1 MTNKLDWRLIC
12 SKNCAVDSMYLQ
24 EYDYY
29 GYFMKYKDPE
39 TSLYDTLETGL
50 FIKRTYSNQIMNL
63 IWLMTLVALMAM
75 NSYYIFSDV
84 VDRIANVNTLMI
96 IAVFCFSATTFMV
109 PR

>member
-1 MTNKLDWRLIC
+1 MTLWKQDCLSRELTRIRL
-12 SKNCAVDSMYLQ
+12 L
-24 EYDYY
+24 
-29 GYFMKYKDPE
+29 
-39 TSLYDTLETGL
+39 
-50 FIKRTYSNQIMNL
+50 NL